1 MNPVTPIRLFD
12 THCHVDL
19 YPDPAK
25 LVAECDQAG
34 IYTIAVTN
42 APAVFSATREL
53 VAQSRY
59 VRAAIGLHPELVMS
73 HANDLDK
80 FWSALDHTRYVG
92 EIGLDYVTQ
101 DQAVRARQ
109 RGVLAQI
116 LERCANYGDKVL
128 TLHSRRAAG
137 DVIGA
142 IGPAYPGRVIL
153 HWYAGTQRDLKR
165 AVDFGF
171 YFSIN
176 PQMASAES
184 STRLIQKMPPDRVLL
199 ETDGPFV
206 AVENGPAW
214 PGDTRRV
221 VERLASIWEKSES
234 DTAERLFVNFETLL
248 QSPLARSFS

>member
-1 MNPVTPIRLFD
+1 MNPAPPIRLFD

-25 LVAECDQAG
+25 VVAECDRAG

-42 APAVFSATREL
+42 APTVFSATHEM
-53 VAQSRY
+53 VAKSRY
-59 VRAAIGLHPELVMS
+59 VRAAVGLHPELVMS

-80 FWSALDHTRYVG
+80 FWSALEQTRYVG

-101 DQAVRARQ
+101 DQAIRARQ
-109 RGVLAQI
+109 RQVLAQI

-137 DVIGA
+137 DVIEA

-165 AVDFGF
+165 AVDYGF

-176 PQMASAES
+176 PHMASAQS
-184 STRLIQKMPPDRVLL
+184 STRLIQKMPPDRVVL

-206 AVENGPAW
+206 AVEKRPAQ
-214 PGDTRRV
+214 PSDTRRV
-221 VERLASIWEKSES
+221 VECLASMWDKSES
-234 DTAERLFVNFETLL
+234 DTAELLFVNFQTLL
-248 QSPLARSFS
+248 QSPFARPLS